1 MPLENDPV
9 RLYKLSILLRINQ
22 YKQIDFGQKVPLRI
36 ERVKGSGIF
45 ANVEPRYLEAMSLLM
60 SENLSASEAVKA
72 VHIIDTVIWG
82 QTRHLPLRLEKHYMN
97 SFKLLKKFS
106 SKKTEPSQKA
116 IDITNDSLSAQ
127 VLLSEDIAVS
137 CITPSSSRP
146 DNITSELQKT
156 VQSYIEVR
164 KKDMGNTL
172 PDPNCVHHNHHLLSI
187 YCEGKVANE
196 ILLKKPLFSLMV
208 HPGKVLV
215 RLLRL

>member
-1 MPLENDPV
+1 MPLERDQV

-36 ERVKGSGIF
+36 ERVKGSALF

-60 SENLSASEAVKA
+60 SKNLSASEAVKA
-72 VHIIDTVIWG
+72 VPIIDRVIWG
-82 QTRHLPLRLEKHYMN
+82 QTRYLSLRLEKHYMN

-106 SKKTEPSQKA
+106 SKETEPSQKA

-146 DNITSELQKT
+146 DNITSGLQKT

-164 KKDMGNTL
+164 KKDRVTPYLIQTVFIIIIIFFQYIAKEKWLMR
-172 PDPNCVHHNHHLLSI
+172 
-187 YCEGKVANE
+187 
-196 ILLKKPLFSLMV
+196 FS
-208 HPGKVLV
+208 
-215 RLLRL
+215 